1 MSPARIAALVD
12 KEFHQI
18 MRDWRTLGIIIF
30 VPAFLLVMYG
40 YAIDLDVKN
49 MPVAVYDQDG
59 SVQSRALMD
68 RLFEG
73 GTSPFFHFIG
83 QIDRP
88 EQIDSLLLSERAQA
102 VLVIPPDFS
111 RRLLRQED
119 VSVQLIVDGVN
130 ASRAATAMGYLE
142 NIIQSYGLEQ
152 VRLRVPL
159 PVDFRVRVW
168 YNPELKSNRFLI
180 PGLIAL
186 ILMVV
191 TVIVTSLSIVRER
204 ELGSMEQLMVS
215 PLRPGELILGKLIP
229 YAVISLLSTIFIL
242 GASAVLFG
250 VTVRGSMGW
259 LFLTVLLFLIGALG
273 TGLLISTAA
282 ASQEVAFMISS
293 VSSMLPT
300 FILSGF
306 VFPISNMPVPI
317 QIVTYFVPAR
327 YFLVALRDLLLKG
340 AGIEAFWQDL
350 LMLAGYAFLMLSVGT
365 LRLRKML
372 G

>member
-1 MSPARIAALVD
+1 MNFIRIAALVA

-18 MRDWRTLGIIIF
+18 QRDWRTLGIIIF

-49 MPVAVYDQDG
+49 MPVAVYDQDM
-59 SVQSRALMD
+59 SLESRALLD

-73 GTSPFFHFIG
+73 GTSSFFRNIG
-83 QIDRP
+83 QITHP
-88 EQIDSLLLSERAQA
+88 GQIDSLLLSERAQA
-102 VLVIPPDFS
+102 VLVIPVGFS
-111 RRLLRQED
+111 ERLARQEE
-119 VSVQLIVDGVN
+119 VAVQLIVDGVN
-130 ASRAATAMGYLE
+130 ASRAATAIGYLE
-142 NIIQSYGLEQ
+142 NIIQSFGLDQ
-152 VRLRVPL
+152 VKQRLPL
-159 PVDFRVRVW
+159 PIDFRVRVW

-229 YAVISLLSTIFIL
+229 YALISLLSTAFIL
-242 GASAVLFG
+242 LASALLFG
-250 VTVRGSMGW
+250 ITVRGSMGW
-259 LFLTVLLFLIGALG
+259 LFITVLLFLVGALG
-273 TGLLISTAA
+273 TGLFISTLV

-317 QIVTYFVPAR
+317 QVLTYFVPAR

-340 AGIEAFWQDL
+340 AGIAAFWPDI
-350 LMLAGYAFLMLSVGT
+350 LMLTGYALLMLSVGT
-365 LRLRKML
+365 LRLRKIL